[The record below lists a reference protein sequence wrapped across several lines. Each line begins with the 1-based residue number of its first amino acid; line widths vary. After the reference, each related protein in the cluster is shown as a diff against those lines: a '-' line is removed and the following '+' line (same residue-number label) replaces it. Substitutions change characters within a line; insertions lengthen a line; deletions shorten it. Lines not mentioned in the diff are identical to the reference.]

1 MFFKSDIDRQ
11 IWIPS
16 GVVKRGSETPHGL
29 AMPRSELGLEI
40 ELNGE
45 FSTFEYWRVYPT
57 WMELKIL
64 IMYIYIHICVRLA
77 WYSIQLYI
85 IALKSHS
92 WD

>member
-1 MFFKSDIDRQ
+1 MVLMFDNIYIYLKKSDINRQ

-16 GVVKRGSETPHGL
+16 GVVKRGSEIPHGL
-29 AMPRSELGLEI
+29 AMPRSELVLEI

-64 IMYIYIHICVRLA
+64 IMYIYI
-77 WYSIQLYI
+77 YTY
-85 IALKSHS
+85 AL
-92 WD
+92 D